1 MAPPRRPP
9 LAAAAATA
17 VVLLTA
23 AAVVFP
29 RRVEGVADTAASA
42 PYQPTVSHVDAAAV
56 AAGRDSGG
64 GGGGGGGDGSG
75 GGGRGGGGNRSSQ
88 DLPTAERSEG
98 AEGLARLRGVEG
110 VADTAASAPYQP
122 TVSHVD
128 AAALAAGRGGGSGG
142 SAQDVSTASRTEAV
156 ALPHHIDGLRG
167 VEGVADT
174 AASAPYQP
182 TVSHVDAAAL
192 AAGRG
197 GGGGGSAQDVSTPS
211 RTKAVALPHH
221 IDGAHMAASAPS
233 QPTVS
238 HADAAVLATGRA
250 GSTRDLPTAAR
261 ASAVAAAGVMV
272 APPQTCDAEGV
283 CTEGDAQTPDN
294 VVPSVPVGASAISEP
309 DATAT
314 DDGDE
319 EEEEEDDEGLMVG
332 TPLSVSAPVD
342 AAAAGTPCGS
352 KTGGAA
358 KLCFGVAFQE
368 KINALRASATRPPLA
383 YNKLITKHATAWSR
397 TLRGRGA
404 LQRADLS
411 ALVGPP
417 GTYVSAQNLAL
428 VPASADD
435 PVTAAVDAWAARAGN
450 RALMLGGATH
460 MGVGVVRHRRGWWVS
475 LFLAT
480 CFESDTDR
488 CPADQ
493 SGATLRGGS
502 GGGGSGGG
510 GGGDE
515 NDAVQLAPD
524 FNHPWMAMCKVNS
537 CMRSGGDQACWY
549 VGETTCA
556 DFASRIGC
564 DDRFCEADVP
574 PAPVCGSNGV
584 TYDTECLADVAS
596 CQQGFAF
603 SIAKWE
609 AC

>member
-1 MAPPRRPP
+1 M
-9 LAAAAATA
+9 AAAAATA

-29 RRVEGVADTAASA
+29 RHVEGVADTAASA
-42 PYQPTVSHVDAAAV
+42 PYPPTVSHVDAAAFAARRAGTASDLRTAELAEAV
-56 AAGRDSGG
+56 ASPRDVEGAAG
-64 GGGGGGGDGSG
+64 
-75 GGGRGGGGNRSSQ
+75 
-88 DLPTAERSEG
+88 
-98 AEGLARLRGVEG
+98 
-110 VADTAASAPYQP
+110 TAAPAPYHP
-122 TVSHVD
+122 TVSH
-128 AAALAAGRGGGSGG
+128 
-142 SAQDVSTASRTEAV
+142 
-156 ALPHHIDGLRG
+156 
-167 VEGVADT
+167 AD
-174 AASAPYQP
+174 P
-182 TVSHVDAAAL
+182 AAL

-197 GGGGGSAQDVSTPS
+197 GGGGGSAQDGSTAP
-211 RTKAVALPHH
+211 RTEAVALPHH
-221 IDGAHMAASAPS
+221 IDGANMAASAPS
-233 QPTVS
+233 EPTVS
-238 HADAAVLATGRA
+238 HVDAAALAAGRA

-283 CTEGDAQTPDN
+283 CSEGDAEASDN
-294 VVPSVPVGASAISEP
+294 IVPPSPAGASAISEP
-309 DATAT
+309 DAAAAT

-319 EEEEEDDEGLMVG
+319 EEEDVNDEGLMVG
-332 TPLSVSAPVD
+332 TPLSLNAPVD
-342 AAAAGTPCGS
+342 AATAGTQCGS

-383 YNKLITKHATAWSR
+383 YNKLITTLATAWSR
-397 TLRGRGA
+397 TLHERGA

-435 PVTAAVDAWAARAGN
+435 PIMAAVDAWVARAGN

-460 MGVGVVRHRRGWWVS
+460 MGVGVVRDRRGWWVS

-480 CFESDTDR
+480 CFESDADR

-493 SGATLRGGS
+493 SGRHLRGGG
-502 GGGGSGGG
+502 GGGGSGGS
-510 GGGDE
+510 GGGDDD
-515 NDAVQLAPD
+515 DAAQLAPN
-524 FNHPWMAMCKVNS
+524 FNLPWMAMCKVNS
-537 CMRSGGDQACWY
+537 CMRSGGDQACWF